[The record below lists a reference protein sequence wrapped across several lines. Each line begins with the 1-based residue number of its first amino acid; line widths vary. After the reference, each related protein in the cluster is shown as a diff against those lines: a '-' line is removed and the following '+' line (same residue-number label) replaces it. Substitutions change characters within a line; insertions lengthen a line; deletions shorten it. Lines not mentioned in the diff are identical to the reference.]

1 MNKQKMLGATALL
14 AIALS
19 AVSTLAQSTQGQ
31 IVDRQITST
40 NFVDNKIGVSPVRR
54 MVIYLPPGY
63 HSSSR
68 RFPVIYFLPNPFED
82 NYRFDFDHRDAQGLF
97 DQAIAAGGIEKFIL
111 VGGVMKK
118 PLRTFG

>member
-1 MNKQKMLGATALL
+1 MNKQNMLTATALL
-14 AIALS
+14 AIAFS

-54 MVIYLPPGY
+54 MVVYLPPGY

-82 NYRFDFDHRDAQGLF
+82 SYDHEIRLRAMEQIMNSIKSVG
-97 DQAIAAGGIEKFIL
+97 AEK
-111 VGGVMKK
+111 
-118 PLRTFG
+118 